1 MALMIL
7 VMVVIA
13 IGMVSALSNFSIPS
27 RRGMEEGTQLQ
38 EGTQPLSSPFPVKY
52 AKAAKQLQEGMQ
64 SPKSLRGTKLLLFN
78 IKALITFGNLML
90 LLCLLFIYAK
100 NYGQIKSQFAMGL
113 IAFIVLLIMQALTSN
128 PFVPAMWG
136 IRRMPIL
143 GLFAIVPDVFE
154 FVALSVL
161 LYISLKS

>member
-1 MALMIL
+1 MKTKLVTGLMVLAMI
-7 VMVVIA
+7 VIA
-13 IGMVSALSNFSIPS
+13 IGVVSASSNFGMQSP
-27 RRGMEEGTQLQ
+27 RGMQEGTQLI
-38 EGTQPLSSPFPVKY
+38 GGKQPL
-52 AKAAKQLQEGMQ
+52 EGVQANM
-64 SPKSLRGTKLLLFN
+64 LLVN
-78 IKALITFGNLML
+78 IKALITLGNLIL

-136 IRRMPIL
+136 FRHMPIM

>member
-1 MALMIL
+1 MKTKLATGLMVLAMIL
-7 VMVVIA
+7 IA
-13 IGMVSALSNFSIPS
+13 IAVVSAPSNF
-27 RRGMEEGTQLQ
+27 GMQPHLGMQEGTQLQ
-38 EGTQPLSSPFPVKY
+38 QGKQPLESVR
-52 AKAAKQLQEGMQ
+52 ANM
-64 SPKSLRGTKLLLFN
+64 LLVN
-78 IKALITFGNLML
+78 IKALITLGNLIL

-136 IRRMPIL
+136 FRRMPIL

>member
-1 MALMIL
+1 MKTKLVTGLMIL
-7 VMVVIA
+7 AMIVIA
-13 IGMVSALSNFSIPS
+13 IAVVSALSNFAMQSP
-27 RRGMEEGTQLQ
+27 RDMQEGTQLI
-38 EGTQPLSSPFPVKY
+38 GGKQPL
-52 AKAAKQLQEGMQ
+52 EGARPNM
-64 SPKSLRGTKLLLFN
+64 LIVN
-78 IKALITFGNLML
+78 IKALITFGNLIL

-136 IRRMPIL
+136 FRRMPIL

>member
-1 MALMIL
+1 MRRKLVTGLMVLAMI
-7 VMVVIA
+7 VVAIA
-13 IGMVSALSNFSIPS
+13 VVSAPSNFAMQPPL
-27 RRGMEEGTQLQ
+27 GMQEGTQLQ
-38 EGTQPLSSPFPVKY
+38 QGKQPLESVR
-52 AKAAKQLQEGMQ
+52 ANM
-64 SPKSLRGTKLLLFN
+64 LLVN
-78 IKALITFGNLML
+78 IKALITLGNLIL

-136 IRRMPIL
+136 FRRMQIM

>member
-1 MALMIL
+1 MKRKLAMGLMIL
-7 VMVVIA
+7 AMIVIA
-13 IGMVSALSNFSIPS
+13 IGVVSALSNFGMQSP
-27 RRGMEEGTQLQ
+27 RGMQEGTQLI
-38 EGTQPLSSPFPVKY
+38 GGKQPLESVR
-52 AKAAKQLQEGMQ
+52 ANM
-64 SPKSLRGTKLLLFN
+64 LLVN
-78 IKALITFGNLML
+78 IKALITLGNLIL

>member
-1 MALMIL
+1 MKTKLATGLMVLAMI
-7 VMVVIA
+7 VVAIA
-13 IGMVSALSNFSIPS
+13 VVSAQSNF
-27 RRGMEEGTQLQ
+27 GMQSPPDMQ
-38 EGTQPLSSPFPVKY
+38 EGTQFQ
-52 AKAAKQLQEGMQ
+52 AGKQLLEGVQ
-64 SPKSLRGTKLLLFN
+64 PNILLVN
-78 IKALITFGNLML
+78 IKALITLGNLIL

-136 IRRMPIL
+136 FRRMPVMEF
-143 GLFAIVPDVFE
+143 FAIVPDVFE
-154 FVALSVL
+154 FVALSIL

>member
-1 MALMIL
+1 MKRKLAMGLMIL
-7 VMVVIA
+7 AMIVIA
-13 IGMVSALSNFSIPS
+13 IGVVSALSNFGMQSP
-27 RRGMEEGTQLQ
+27 RGMQ
-38 EGTQPLSSPFPVKY
+38 EGTQHIGGKQPLESVR
-52 AKAAKQLQEGMQ
+52 ANM
-64 SPKSLRGTKLLLFN
+64 LLAN
-78 IKALITFGNLML
+78 IKALITLGNLIL

>member
-1 MALMIL
+1 MKTKLVTGLMIL
-7 VMVVIA
+7 AMIVIA
-13 IGMVSALSNFSIPS
+13 IAVVSALSNFAMQSP
-27 RRGMEEGTQLQ
+27 RDMQEGTQLI
-38 EGTQPLSSPFPVKY
+38 GGKQPL
-52 AKAAKQLQEGMQ
+52 EGARPNM
-64 SPKSLRGTKLLLFN
+64 LIVN
-78 IKALITFGNLML
+78 IKALITFGNLIL

-136 IRRMPIL
+136 FSRMPIL